1 MAIRWLKNSR
11 QSMQRLGFLNAIA
24 IYHDKA
30 RNAKQMSMVISSEL
44 EEKTYKIAFKESYS
58 NWPEPVSNYMT
69 KEKDIEIS
77 LQRYYIYNHPS
88 HIGWLFHGGV
98 HEYIN
103 YLPVQ
108 LGICNEKYEL
118 TQMGIVLLNGLITS
132 QEIEAFRSI
141 SDLNPF
147 IFEVPQQIYFL
158 YNLLRAD
165 GDLLIPF
172 YRLLIEHFGSKP
184 FDYLQAGNVLYKAL
198 LEVLDNFRFSL
209 NTRADRV
216 VWKNLDNVRKTV
228 KDNIEKEKQKEGS
241 SSRREHLT
249 ITRMEWLVDLGI
261 VIHVD
266 TRVWKFTE
274 IGLQLKV
281 IADTYKNM
289 KGYPEN
295 RVTTL
300 LDSQFYLHSLKS
312 YSGQTKQFRIIGADE
327 FLPFI
332 RGAYNIIAPK
342 GGYVQLRPLIL
353 FANIKNI
360 GNSTKQ
366 FVDWEHAVEYLEYNF
381 QKDSSLLHY
390 TITRFNDD
398 YQVTLDT

>member
-1 MAIRWLKNSR
+1 
-11 QSMQRLGFLNAIA
+11 
-24 IYHDKA
+24 
-30 RNAKQMSMVISSEL
+30 MSMLISSEL
-44 EEKTYKIAFKESYS
+44 EKKPFKIAFKESYS
-58 NWPEPVSNYMT
+58 NWPVPLSGYMT
-69 KEKDIEIS
+69 KENDIEIS

-88 HIGWLFHGGV
+88 HNGWLFDDGV

-103 YLPVQ
+103 YMPVQ
-108 LGICNEKYEL
+108 LGICNAKYEL
-118 TQMGIVLLNGLITS
+118 TQMGTVLLNGLLTS
-132 QEIEAFRSI
+132 QEIEAFKSI

-147 IFEVPQQIYFL
+147 IFEAPKQIYFL

-172 YRLLIEHFGSKP
+172 YRLLIEQFGSKP

-209 NTRADRV
+209 NTRGDRTI
-216 VWKNLDNVRKTV
+216 WKDLENASKTV

-261 VIHVD
+261 AVRINN
-266 TRVWKFTE
+266 RVWKFTE

-300 LDSQFYLHSLKS
+300 LDSQFYLHSLVS
-312 YSGQTKQFRIIGADE
+312 YSGQTEQFRIIGADE

-332 RGAYNIIAPK
+332 RGAYNIIAPV

-353 FANIKNI
+353 LANIKSM
-360 GNSTKQ
+360 GDSEKQ

-398 YQVTLDT
+398 YQVTLI

>member
-1 MAIRWLKNSR
+1 MAIRWLNNSR
-11 QSMQRLGFLNAIA
+11 QSMQRLGFLKAIA
-24 IYHDKA
+24 IYHGKA
-30 RNAKQMSMVISSEL
+30 RNAKQMSIIISSEL
-44 EEKTYKIAFKESYS
+44 EKKPYKIAFKESYS
-58 NWPEPVSNYMT
+58 NWPEPVSDYMT
-69 KEKDIEIS
+69 KDKDISIS

-88 HIGWLFHGGV
+88 HIGWLFPSGV
-98 HEYIN
+98 HEYID
-103 YLPVQ
+103 YLPVE
-108 LGICNEKYEL
+108 LGIFNEKYEL
-118 TQMGIVLLNGLITS
+118 TQMGLVLLNGLITG
-132 QEIEAFRSI
+132 QEIEAFKSI
-141 SDLNPF
+141 SDVNPF
-147 IFEVPQQIYFL
+147 IFNVPQQIYFL

-165 GDLLIPF
+165 GDLLMPF
-172 YRLLIEHFGSKP
+172 YRLFIEHFGSKP
-184 FDYLQAGNVLYKAL
+184 FDYLQAGDVLYEAL

-209 NTRADRV
+209 NTGADRAM
-216 VWKNLDNVRKTV
+216 WKNLDNTRKTV

-281 IADTYKNM
+281 LADSYKNM

-295 RVTTL
+295 RVSTL

-312 YSGQTKQFRIIGADE
+312 YSGQTKQFGIIGADE

-332 RGAYNIIAPK
+332 RTAYDIIAPK
-342 GGYVQLRPLIL
+342 RGYVQLRPLIL
-353 FANIKNI
+353 LANIKNI
-360 GNSTKQ
+360 GNSKKQ

-398 YQVTLDT
+398 YQVTLT

>member
-1 MAIRWLKNSR
+1 
-11 QSMQRLGFLNAIA
+11 MQRLGFLKAIA
-24 IYHDKA
+24 IYHNEA

-44 EEKTYKIAFKESYS
+44 EKKTYKIAFKESYS
-58 NWPEPVSNYMT
+58 NWPEPVSDYIT
-69 KEKDIEIS
+69 KEKDIRIS

-88 HIGWLFHGGV
+88 HIGWLFPSGV
-98 HEYIN
+98 HEYIG

-118 TQMGIVLLNGLITS
+118 TQMGIVLLNGLITVE
-132 QEIEAFRSI
+132 EIEAFRSI

-147 IFEVPQQIYFL
+147 ILEVPQQIYFL
-158 YNLLRAD
+158 YNLLKAD

-172 YRLLIEHFGSKP
+172 YRLLIENFDSKP
-184 FDYLQAGNVLYKAL
+184 FDYLQAGNVLYEAL

-209 NTRADRV
+209 NTGADRAI
-216 VWKNLDNVRKTV
+216 WKNLDNARKKV
-228 KDNIEKEKQKEGS
+228 KDNIEEEKQKEGS
-241 SSRREHLT
+241 SSRREHMT

-312 YSGQTKQFRIIGADE
+312 YSGQTKQFRIISADE

-332 RGAYNIIAPK
+332 RDAYNIIAPK

-353 FANIKNI
+353 LANIKSI
-360 GNSTKQ
+360 ENSEKQ

-390 TITRFNDD
+390 TITRFSDD
-398 YQVTLDT
+398 YQVTLT

>member
-11 QSMQRLGFLNAIA
+11 QSMQRLGFLNAIV
-24 IYHDKA
+24 IYHNQA
-30 RNAKQMSMVISSEL
+30 RNAKQMSTLIYSEL
-44 EEKTYKIAFKESYS
+44 EKKTFKIAFKESYS
-58 NWPEPVSNYMT
+58 NWPVPLSGYMT
-69 KEKDIEIS
+69 KENDIEIS

-88 HIGWLFHGGV
+88 HSGWLFDVGV

-103 YLPVQ
+103 YMPVQ
-108 LGICNEKYEL
+108 LGICNDKYEL
-118 TQMGIVLLNGLITS
+118 TQMGTALLTGLLTS
-132 QEIEAFRSI
+132 QEIEAFKSI
-141 SDLNPF
+141 SDVNPF

-165 GDLLIPF
+165 GDFLIPF
-172 YRLLIEHFGSKP
+172 YRLLIEQFGSKP
-184 FDYLQAGNVLYKAL
+184 FDYLQAGNVLYKAS

-209 NTRADRV
+209 NTRVDRAI
-216 VWKNLDNVRKTV
+216 WKDLENASKTV
-228 KDNIEKEKQKEGS
+228 RDNIEKEKQKEGS

-261 VIHVD
+261 AIHVD

-300 LDSQFYLHSLKS
+300 LDSQFYLHALKS
-312 YSGQTKQFRIIGADE
+312 YSGQTKQFQIIGVDE

-332 RGAYNIIAPK
+332 RTSYNIIAPA

-353 FANIKNI
+353 LANIKSI
-360 GNSTKQ
+360 GNSEKQ

-381 QKDSSLLHY
+381 QKDSGLLHY

-398 YQVTLDT
+398 YQVTLF

>member
-98 HEYIN
+98 HEYIS

-300 LDSQFYLHSLKS
+300 LDSQFYVHSLKS

-332 RGAYNIIAPK
+332 RGAYNIIAPE

-398 YQVTLDT
+398 YQVALI